1 MKKIGIGFVIAILLL
16 GVTGCGCS
24 KKEEKKPEDNQV
36 HGNTNEG
43 VIQDQELGSLK
54 FTNTALV
61 MENGRSKLTTLVTN
75 DSDEDVQV
83 ENFNI
88 TVKDVD
94 GNPIVVLQ
102 GYVGG
107 VVPKRETREVVT
119 ECSID
124 LSHAASIEYSIHNI

>member
-1 MKKIGIGFVIAILLL
+1 MKKIGIGFLVTIFLV
-16 GVTGCGCS
+16 GMTGCGCS
-24 KKEEKKPEDNQV
+24 KANEPKPEENKT

-43 VIQDQELGSLK
+43 VIKDQELGSLK

-61 MENGRSKLTTLVTN
+61 MEDGMSKLTTLVTN
-75 DSDEDVQV
+75 NSDEDIQV
-83 ENFNI
+83 ETFDI

-94 GNPIVVLQ
+94 GNTIVVLQ

-124 LSHAASIEYSIHNI
+124 LSHATNIEYSIRNE

>member
-1 MKKIGIGFVIAILLL
+1 MKKIGIGFLVTILLV
-16 GVTGCGCS
+16 GMTGCGCS
-24 KKEEKKPEDNQV
+24 KTKEQKPEENKT

-43 VIQDQELGSLK
+43 VIKDQELGSLK

-61 MENGRSKLTTLVTN
+61 MEDSMSKLTTLVTN
-75 DSDEDVQV
+75 NSDEDIQV
-83 ENFNI
+83 ETFDI
-88 TVKDVD
+88 AVKDAD
-94 GNPIVVLQ
+94 GNTIVILQ

-124 LSHAASIEYSIHNI
+124 LSHATNIEYSIRNE

>member
-1 MKKIGIGFVIAILLL
+1 MKKIGIGFLVTIFLV
-16 GVTGCGCS
+16 GMTGCGCS
-24 KKEEKKPEDNQV
+24 KTNDTKPEENKT

-43 VIQDQELGSLK
+43 VIKDQELGSLK

-61 MENGRSKLTTLVTN
+61 MEDGMSKLTTLVTN
-75 DSDEDVQV
+75 NSDEDIQV
-83 ENFNI
+83 ETFDI

-94 GNPIVVLQ
+94 GNTIVVLQ

-107 VVPKRETREVVT
+107 VVPKREARVVVT

-124 LSHAASIEYSIHNI
+124 LSHATNIEYSIRND

>member
-1 MKKIGIGFVIAILLL
+1 MKKIGIGFLVAILLFSA
-16 GVTGCGCS
+16 TGCGCS
-24 KKEEKKPEDNQV
+24 KKEEKKPENSQV

-43 VIQDQELGSLK
+43 VIKDQELGSLK

-61 MENGRSKLTTLVTN
+61 MENGMSKLTTLVTN

-83 ENFNI
+83 ENFDI
-88 TVKDVD
+88 IVKDID
-94 GNPIVVLQ
+94 GNTLVVLQ

-107 VVPKRETREVVT
+107 VVPKRETREVIT

-124 LSHAASIEYSIHNI
+124 LSHATNIEYSIRNI